1 MGSDDIRYAI
11 TQWRSL
17 AACPLLAALLTCS
30 AECAYA
36 DDDTVVT
43 PRWNYRDYLLY
54 SAPLSPTTFSRTPSM
69 TQISVAELLEHST
82 FDSSGAPKNLLLS
95 AGFDTRAEW
104 ESIRYGLGFFTNLPE
119 AGQFHFNLYV
129 RPNAKRPG
137 YRWQLQPT
145 GFPVAADAVHQ
156 SWSIGG
162 YVDYGRASRGQSARV
177 GVAPQLIVN
186 LSPALHLP
194 GEAQASFQYAYWRST
209 LDNEVPQNRALQM
222 ALRWRF

>member
-1 MGSDDIRYAI
+1 MGSDDIRFAI

-17 AACPLLAALLTCS
+17 ATCPLLIAFLTCS
-30 AECAYA
+30 SECAHA
-36 DDDTVVT
+36 DDDIVIT

-54 SAPLSPTTFSRTPSM
+54 SAPPSPAIFKPVTGM
-69 TQISVAELLEHST
+69 TQISV
-82 FDSSGAPKNLLLS
+82 GAFLKQGNINSAAAAQNLLLS
-95 AGFDTRAEW
+95 AGFDTRADW

-129 RPNAKRPG
+129 RPNAQRPG
-137 YRWQLQPT
+137 YRWQLQST
-145 GFPVAADAVHQ
+145 GFPIVAEAAHQ
-156 SWSIGG
+156 IWSIGG
-162 YVDYGRASRGQSARV
+162 YVDYGRASHGQSARV
-177 GVAPQLIVN
+177 GVAPQLILN

-194 GEAQASFQYAYWRST
+194 GDAQASLQYAYWRTT